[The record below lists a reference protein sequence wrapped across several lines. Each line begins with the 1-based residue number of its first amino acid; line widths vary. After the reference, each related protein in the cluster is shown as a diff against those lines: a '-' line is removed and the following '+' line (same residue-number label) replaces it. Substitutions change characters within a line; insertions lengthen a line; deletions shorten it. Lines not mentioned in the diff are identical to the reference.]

1 MNVGDVVVHKSM
13 GSQPLVVKAIQEDGT
28 ISARYCTQGQHGV
41 YFTTEDFHP
50 EELETPVES
59 IEREGEIFRT
69 LNTKK
74 KEIETEIHE
83 PTGKLIPIN

>member
-1 MNVGDVVVHKSM
+1 MNIGDVVVHKSM
-13 GSQPLVVKAIQEDGT
+13 GGQPLVVIKLTEDGH
-28 ISARYCTQGQHGV
+28 IVVRYGTQGQEGV
-41 YFTTEDFHP
+41 RFIDELFQSA
-50 EELETPVES
+50 ELETPVES